1 MEMESPGGIEG
12 FLDSVTFPAWTQNV
26 SMRGEVTYLLTIS
39 ADGTLAAY
47 EQHGGMER
55 SGIPQ
60 AIEEALED
68 SLIFTS
74 RSEER
79 RVGKECRYQCGSKYS
94 GLEGRGYIV
103 VRKTV

>member
-1 MEMESPGGIEG
+1 
-12 FLDSVTFPAWTQNV
+12 

-74 RSEER
+74 HSYGET
-79 RVGKECRYQCGSKYS
+79 VEC
-94 GLEGRGYIV
+94 LFIFPIEL
-103 VRKTV
+103 